1 MQRGHARRIA
11 KYSDPMP
18 SSSWFG
24 PKLARLPG
32 ARATAGAFADAEAS
46 NVSACPKLVE
56 FVSAALDGEL
66 YRRMRCCCWDPCT
79 YCRVGIDAWL
89 HVLRP
94 GVGGATIEAF
104 IGMLDRCKDGVLV
117 VLLLFLKMPFFLR
130 SRMVWSCLAT
140 ERSISL
146 MW

>member
-1 MQRGHARRIA
+1 M

-24 PKLARLPG
+24 PELVRLTGP
-32 ARATAGAFADAEAS
+32 RATAGAFADAEAS
-46 NVSACPKLVE
+46 NVSACPKLVA

-66 YRRMRCCCWDPCT
+66 CRRMRCCCCWGPCT
-79 YCRVGIDAWL
+79 YCRVGIDAWF

-117 VLLLFLKMPFFLR
+117 VLLSCLKMPFILLVSTLR